1 MALYDWN
8 HNGTKDIADN
18 YMEYRIYKQPI
29 DYSEHI
35 PNSGG
40 ISIFGAILALILGL
54 LSTTGIIALLGGGN
68 DLFVILTILLWLIC
82 SGVLSVCFDIIGL

>member
-8 HNGTKDIADN
+8 HNGTKNIA
-18 YMEYRIYKQPI
+18 
-29 DYSEHI
+29 
-35 PNSGG
+35 NSGG

-54 LSTTGIIALLGGGN
+54 FSAAGIIALLGGGN

-82 SGVLSVCFDIIGL
+82 SGVLSVWFDIIGL

>member
-8 HNGTKDIADN
+8 HNGTKNIA
-18 YMEYRIYKQPI
+18 
-29 DYSEHI
+29 
-35 PNSGG
+35 NSGG

-54 LSTTGIIALLGGGN
+54 LSAAGLIAFLGGGN

-82 SGVLSVCFDIIGL
+82 SRVLSVWFHINGL

>member
-1 MALYDWN
+1 MTFYDWN
-8 HNGTKDIADN
+8 HNATKDIA
-18 YMEYRIYKQPI
+18 
-29 DYSEHI
+29 
-35 PNSGG
+35 NSGG

-54 LSTTGIIALLGGGN
+54 FSAAGIIALLGGGN

>member
-18 YMEYRIYKQPI
+18 YMEYRIYKQSI

-35 PNSGG
+35 PHSGG

-54 LSTTGIIALLGGGN
+54 FSAAGIIALLGGGN
-68 DLFVILTILLWLIC
+68 DLFVIFTILLWLIC
-82 SGVLSVCFDIIGL
+82 SGVLSVWFDIIGL